1 MNYISLNVKHL
12 RVKNNLT
19 QNDLAKLLNTNKANI
34 STYENGKASPP
45 IPVLEKYATYFGIK
59 VGDIVDIDLTKE
71 NETAPSMVS
80 EPSVGYGVSVLQRK
94 YELVNNELEIRREE
108 LIILQQ
114 AIQGDADALAALRK
128 IDPKLATKLE
138 KLLNDTK

>member
-1 MNYISLNVKHL
+1 MNYIQLNVRHL

-19 QNDLAKLLNTNKANI
+19 QSDLAKLLGTNKANI

-45 IPVLEKYATYFGIK
+45 IPVLEKYAAYFGLK
-59 VGDIVDIDLTKE
+59 VGDIVDGDLTKE
-71 NETAPSMVS
+71 NKTGPNMVS

-94 YELVNNELEIRREE
+94 YEMLTNELEIRREE

-114 AIQGDADALAALRK
+114 AIQGDADALAALQK
-128 IDPKLATKLE
+128 IDPKLATKLK
-138 KLLNDTK
+138 KLLDCA